1 MSREAAPA
9 HGEADLP
16 ARIGRYVV
24 LRRLGHGAMGIVY
37 AAFDDLLDRKVAIKI
52 LRDRGEGSRAFM
64 RVLREAQ
71 ALARLSHPNVVT
83 VHDVDA
89 SAGRVYIAMEFVVGT
104 TLKAWLKERPRRLP
118 ETLGVFVQAGRG
130 LAAAHAV
137 GLVHRDFKPENV
149 MVGADGRVRVTDFGL
164 ACAARQN
171 AVAPAVVTQCWSWVS
186 ERNHSF
192 LASRRFG
199 SAPLSSSLRVYDAS
213 PPLAARASMVAARSW
228 TVKRDIT

>member
-149 MVGADGRVRVTDFGL
+149 MVGADDRVRVTDFGL
-164 ACAARQN
+164 ARLDPDDAPAP
-171 AVAPAVVTQCWSWVS
+171 VAPAPV
-186 ERNHSF
+186 
-192 LASRRFG
+192 
-199 SAPLSSSLRVYDAS
+199 APGPAWKTTMY
-213 PPLAARASMVAARSW
+213 W
-228 TVKRDIT
+228 H